1 MDHRGD
7 QRPGPGPVT
16 ARRTSARRC
25 CRRSTGC
32 STRWTGGPEGNGW
45 PLGRSVQAHE
55 VNAALARI
63 PGVDMAEEISVQ
75 LFPADPATG
84 RRGSAVQRL
93 PLAPTALVFSYEHQ
107 VRVRQ

>member
-1 MDHRGD
+1 M
-7 QRPGPGPVT
+7 
-16 ARRTSARRC
+16 
-25 CRRSTGC
+25 
-32 STRWTGGPEGNGW
+32 
-45 PLGRSVQAHE
+45 
-55 VNAALARI
+55 NAALARI

>member
-1 MDHRGD
+1 MISVRARPRFRAEDVRKEVLSAVYRLFDPLRG
-7 QRPGPGPVT
+7 RPGGHRVAARPVGAGARGERRAGP
-16 ARRTSARRC
+16 
-25 CRRSTGC
+25 
-32 STRWTGGPEGNGW
+32 
-45 PLGRSVQAHE
+45 H
-55 VNAALARI
+55 
-63 PGVDMAEEISVQ
+63 PGVDMAEEVSVQ